1 MVQPLGHLLGV
12 GSGVPVRVMEQHQLA
27 VGSPDRSRVSSRL
40 YLKQVVYVSSGIKT
54 GPCCVLL
61 RAIHYYGALWGLDIA
76 ELRRAL
82 PTYQPEPGRTPTV
95 AEAAI

>member
-1 MVQPLGHLLGV
+1 MVQRLGHLLGV
-12 GSGVPVRVMEQHQLA
+12 GSGGPVRVIEQHQPA
-27 VGSPDRSRVSSRL
+27 VGNPGRLRVSSRL
-40 YLKQVVYVSSGIKT
+40 YLKQVYRFSSGIKT
-54 GPCCVLL
+54 DPCCVLL

>member
-1 MVQPLGHLLGV
+1 
-12 GSGVPVRVMEQHQLA
+12 
-27 VGSPDRSRVSSRL
+27 
-40 YLKQVVYVSSGIKT
+40 
-54 GPCCVLL
+54 LL